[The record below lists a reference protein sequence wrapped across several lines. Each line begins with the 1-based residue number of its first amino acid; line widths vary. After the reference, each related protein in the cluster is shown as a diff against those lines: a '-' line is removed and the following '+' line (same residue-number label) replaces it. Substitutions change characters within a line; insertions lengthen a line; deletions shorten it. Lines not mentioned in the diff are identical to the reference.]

1 MQGGG
6 GRRYLSP
13 RIGEAAFLDCMEA
26 VTRTGVG
33 VISRLCARAALDTDM
48 SRPGP
53 IRHGCLIRL
62 ATKQTAA
69 FHLMHLHWPRRLVL
83 ATPDAGPA
91 SGQNKPVCFQPG
103 ILIRCLGE

>member
-1 MQGGG
+1 VAA
-6 GRRYLSP
+6 LSK
-13 RIGEAAFLDCMEA
+13 AAS
-26 VTRTGVG
+26 T
-33 VISRLCARAALDTDM
+33 LDTDM
-48 SRPGP
+48 SRSDQTQIYPRP

-69 FHLMHLHWPRRLVL
+69 FQLIHLRWPRRLVP

-91 SGQNKPVCFQPG
+91 SGQNKLVCFQPG